1 MKISVLETPNS
12 AKGRFAVVYALA
24 TWPER
29 TLRHRGWLNALLVYE
44 RPATPDEVQELRE
57 SYRYLAFRYPDWPAL
72 VADEAKYG
80 VDADDQKRSF
90 WAPATATE

>member
-1 MKISVLETPNS
+1 MKITVIETPNS

-29 TLRHRGWLNALLVYE
+29 TLRHRGWLNARLVYE
-44 RPATPDEVQELRE
+44 RAATPDEVLEQRE
-57 SYRYLAFRYPDWPAL
+57 SFRYLAFRYQDWVAL

-80 VDADDQKRSF
+80 IDADDHKCRF
-90 WAPATATE
+90 WAPSTHAE